1 MQGRVH
7 GTGLSRESCCYRAM
21 LSVELGNSLCEDTR
35 VVNSLGFNGSK
46 KHRDTYSLRGIGVFT
61 MFVTIVLIIALAVV
75 GAQDSVA
82 TELSKVLKRS
92 RYFVAK
98 LEMVADELQVGTE
111 ALKDGVRNLSYV
123 SDDCGFVNGTNP
135 VPSSGIDFGAKAGRK
150 VLKRN
155 LQ

>member
-1 MQGRVH
+1 
-7 GTGLSRESCCYRAM
+7 
-21 LSVELGNSLCEDTR
+21 
-35 VVNSLGFNGSK
+35 
-46 KHRDTYSLRGIGVFT
+46 
-61 MFVTIVLIIALAVV
+61 MFATIVLIIAIAVV

-123 SDDCGFVNGTNP
+123 PDDCRFENSTTP

-150 VLKRN
+150 ALKCKDI
-155 LQ
+155 